1 MKKITFL
8 CIAFACMLLHTSCS
22 HNGSPRE
29 VANKFIE
36 YYKDKNF
43 DGIRSMIEF
52 HNEDSSL
59 VDNEKIENFMQN
71 FEKKAERIEQREGKI
86 TNMEITA
93 EEIDQNTNSGEVIIK
108 ITFEKGNVDEDRIP
122 VKKNDKG
129 DWKIFVNIF

>member
-1 MKKITFL
+1 
-8 CIAFACMLLHTSCS
+8 
-22 HNGSPRE
+22 
-29 VANKFIE
+29 
-36 YYKDKNF
+36 
-43 DGIRSMIEF
+43 MIEF